1 MQHGDFN
8 IILGLPDRALPTV
21 DDKFSQTETTS
32 FILLHIVC
40 PYNVVTLCGPEYGEC
55 IWIAHHHER
64 KMSVR
69 FYARPQGTLILNRPC
84 NLIPLGNVRRRLSTP
99 LFFVRLVAARQKS
112 WAVSGWHCW
121 LGCCCCHYLLVSEI
135 KISRHGGPRRRRSTP
150 THRRRCERTAKRHG
164 ADRYVRWRK
173 GACWSTTA
181 QQKRKKKER
190 YPVSP
195 LTRFQYCKSFIESK
209 SIKTG
214 KVLERLSQQHK
225 NHGQ

>member
-1 MQHGDFN
+1 MDSPSSREEDERTV
-8 IILGLPDRALPTV
+8 LRASSRNVDSQSSVQPHPTWER
-21 DDKFSQTETTS
+21 STS
-32 FILLHIVC
+32 SIDS
-40 PYNVVTLCGPEYGEC
+40 VV
-55 IWIAHHHER
+55 
-64 KMSVR
+64 
-69 FYARPQGTLILNRPC
+69 FRP
-84 NLIPLGNVRRRLSTP
+84 
-99 LFFVRLVAARQKS
+99 A
-112 WAVSGWHCW
+112 
-121 LGCCCCHYLLVSEI
+121 
-135 KISRHGGPRRRRSTP
+135 RRSTTEIVGGVRLALLAGLLLLP
-150 THRRRCERTAKRHG
+150 LFARLRNKNFQTWRTEATTKHANTQRRCERTAKRHG

>member
-135 KISRHGGPRRRRSTP
+135 KISRHGGPRRRRNTP
-150 THRRRCERTAKRHG
+150 THSVGVREQQNGTVRTVTSDGEREPAGR
-164 ADRYVRWRK
+164 
-173 GACWSTTA
+173 
-181 QQKRKKKER
+181 QQHNKKER
-190 YPVSP
+190 KKRDIRSAP
-195 LTRFQYCKSFIESK
+195 
-209 SIKTG
+209 
-214 KVLERLSQQHK
+214 
-225 NHGQ
+225 